1 MKLNTLVLPH
11 ALSKVLRTLLGRVVP
26 VKPGPPPPASR
37 PRVVATYLT
46 DDDAL
51 HGLIICDVPL
61 ACHLG
66 AALSL
71 IPAAVANESVKKG
84 RIEDMLLE
92 HLHEVLNVCVPLFVE
107 PEGPR
112 VHFGVLLAPNAPLT
126 VDITRVLQRT
136 AVKDGQRVDLHVD
149 ITGYA
154 GGALSVIAA

>member
-1 MKLNTLVLPH
+1 MKLNALVLPH

-26 VKPGPPPPASR
+26 IKPGPPPPASR
-37 PRVVATYLT
+37 PRVIATYLT
-46 DDDAL
+46 DDGAL

-84 RIEDMLLE
+84 RIDEVLFE

-107 PEGPR
+107 PDGPR
-112 VHFGVLLAPNAPLT
+112 VRFGVLLAPNASLSE
-126 VDITRVLQRT
+126 DITRVLQRK
-136 AVKDGQRVDLHVD
+136 AVTDGQRVDLHVEV
-149 ITGYA
+149 TGYA
-154 GGALSVIAA
+154 AGALSVIAV